1 MLGLLVHKSV
11 IGVMVSAAALL
22 GALGLF
28 GPAAEVP
35 EKQIVVCLEA
45 KIAGENSAS
54 YDEC

>member
-1 MLGLLVHKSV
+1 MLGLLLHKSV

-28 GPAAEVP
+28 DPAAEAP

-45 KIAGENSAS
+45 KTAGETSAI
-54 YDEC
+54 YGEC